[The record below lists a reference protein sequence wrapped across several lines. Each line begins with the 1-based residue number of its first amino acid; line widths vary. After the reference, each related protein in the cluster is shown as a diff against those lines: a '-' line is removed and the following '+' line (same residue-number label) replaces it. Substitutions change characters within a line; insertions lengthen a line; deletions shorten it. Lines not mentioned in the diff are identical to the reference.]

1 MGIQNFEAFVL
12 ASIMLNLIPGP
23 DTFYILGRSMSQ
35 GRTVGIASALGIS
48 GGAIIH
54 TLAAAVGLSAIIIA
68 SPTAFAAIKWIGAA
82 YLIFL
87 GIKMLFQS
95 QSQTMASEQDAKN
108 GFFPVFRQ
116 GVLTNALNPKV
127 ALFFLAFLPQFV
139 DAGSESHLV
148 SFLILGMTFVLTSTL
163 WGLVL
168 AFSAATISA
177 RLRANPRNMVWL
189 NRVTGSLLVGL
200 GVRLAVDRS

>member
-148 SFLILGMTFVLTSTL
+148 SFLILGMTFVLTRTL

>member
-1 MGIQNFEAFVL
+1 M
-12 ASIMLNLIPGP
+12 
-23 DTFYILGRSMSQ
+23 
-35 GRTVGIASALGIS
+35 
-48 GGAIIH
+48 
-54 TLAAAVGLSAIIIA
+54 LAAAVGLSAIIIA